1 MLIVESKCHGFTVKK
16 LKQIQANGIQSSKMA
31 FVAPPSGRP
40 AYAQYIIVTVGA
52 HVKASPI
59 AADHYLFW

>member
-1 MLIVESKCHGFTVKK
+1 MLIVESKCHGLTVKK
-16 LKQIQANGIQSSKMA
+16 LKQIQA
-31 FVAPPSGRP
+31 FEAPPSGHP

-59 AADHYLFW
+59 AADHDIFW